1 MRFNLLTIVLAVA
14 TIAIASGCT
23 KEISYKNDVKPIID
37 ASCIECH
44 DGKGEG
50 SEESGLILIT
60 YDDLMQGTKFGQ
72 VVVPGDSESS
82 TFYRLVGH
90 KADPKIQMPPHHKDT
105 VASKRMQPLTDK
117 QIELIKA
124 WIDQGAKNN

>member
-1 MRFNLLTIVLAVA
+1 MRFNVLAIALSIA
-14 TIAIASGCT
+14 TVVIVSGCS
-23 KEISYKNDVKPIID
+23 KEVSYSKDVKPVLN
-37 ASCIECH
+37 ASCLECH

-50 SEESGLILIT
+50 SEESGLILVT

-82 TFYRLVGH
+82 TFYRLIGH

-105 VASKRMQPLTDK
+105 VASKRMAPLSDK
-117 QIELIKA
+117 QIDMIKT

>member
-1 MRFNLLTIVLAVA
+1 MRFNVLAIALSIA
-14 TIAIASGCT
+14 TVVIVSGCS
-23 KEISYKNDVKPIID
+23 KEVSYSKDVKPVLST
-37 ASCIECH
+37 SCLECH

-50 SEESGLILIT
+50 SEESGLILVT

-82 TFYRLVGH
+82 TFYRLIGH

-105 VASKRMQPLTDK
+105 VASKRMAPLSDK
-117 QIELIKA
+117 QIEMIKT